1 MLAGALIFVSQK
13 LYAERRKVFLELES
27 KNNSIISSINY
38 AKRIQNSTLPARN
51 LFSLFLPESFIFCK
65 PKDIVSGDFYWLE
78 AGGEKVFFAVADCT
92 GHGVPGAMM
101 SVMCSNLLTK
111 AVMEMN
117 LQEPNEI
124 LDKAVELL
132 EDTFVKSSE
141 DVKDGMD
148 ITLCSYDIR
157 KKELKYAGAYG
168 ALNLINK
175 NGLQVIKGDRQ
186 PVGSHHF
193 RKPFTNHVIQT
204 EEGDCV
210 YLTSDGFA
218 DQFGGPKEKK
228 FMVKAF
234 RLLLLDI
241 NKKPMQEQASILNET
256 FGNWKGDLPQIEDVC
271 VMGVRF

>member
-1 MLAGALIFVSQK
+1 VLAGALIFVSQK

-124 LDKAVELL
+124 LDKAVE
-132 EDTFVKSSE
+132 
-141 DVKDGMD
+141 
-148 ITLCSYDIR
+148 
-157 KKELKYAGAYG
+157 
-168 ALNLINK
+168 
-175 NGLQVIKGDRQ
+175 
-186 PVGSHHF
+186 
-193 RKPFTNHVIQT
+193 FTGRYI
-204 EEGDCV
+204 C
-210 YLTSDGFA
+210 
-218 DQFGGPKEKK
+218 EK
-228 FMVKAF
+228 
-234 RLLLLDI
+234 
-241 NKKPMQEQASILNET
+241 
-256 FGNWKGDLPQIEDVC
+256 
-271 VMGVRF
+271 